1 MPRRVLSL
9 VFALAAW
16 TACKAK
22 TPAPSPAPPLPDGG
36 FPFQAVPPAV
46 YLAKVKSVLVGLPP
60 SDAELAAVQADPGK
74 LGGLVDGWMA
84 LPEYRQKMRRFFAL
98 AFQQTQLNANDFADQ
113 VFAVIGRN
121 DSTTPLI
128 LQNVEES
135 FARTMVELTGQ
146 GRPLTEAMTTRQLMM
161 TTALKEL
168 YAFLDTIE
176 VGNEGEFYDRFR
188 MKYRNNPIVVGAR
201 QGPIPIE
208 QTLDPAS
215 PNFMHWYNPD
225 VATEETVP
233 ECQADPVML
242 APTALGIHFLLL
254 GSVEGRRLANGLY
267 CQGFHGTAK
276 GPQFQPGDFQDWT
289 MVTIRPPAAGEETT
303 TFYDLPALRKAREL
317 VLSLPR
323 VGFFSTPA
331 FFANWQ
337 TNTSNQMRVTINQ
350 TMIVATGASLD
361 GDGTFP
367 AGAPGLDPVHSAQA
381 ACAACHRTID
391 PIRSIFSATWS
402 WNYHHQ
408 QDPKWTEQ
416 RGMFAFRGVIQP
428 VDTIADF
435 ARVLAEHP
443 LVAPGWVQKLCYHF
457 NSAGCD
463 EEDPEFQR
471 LVKQFRESKHA
482 WNPLVKALATS
493 PLVTH
498 AADSHTAR
506 TVGETV
512 AVSRRDHFCAALAT
526 RLQLQDPCGL
536 TGARDAFAPGSGS
549 EIPKIASGLPSDGY
563 GRGEVTPILPNDP
576 TLFFVAGLENI
587 CKELAEVVVDAAPG
601 ARPARRWS
609 SAEADAAISDFVG
622 TVMGLARSD
631 GRATQAREVLREHFT
646 GALAQPGVTA
656 TQALRSTFV
665 VACLSPSAI
674 SVGL

>member
-1 MPRRVLSL
+1 MPRRVPFSL
-9 VFALAAW
+9 LAVAAGLL
-16 TACKAK
+16 ACAGKKA
-22 TPAPSPAPPLPDGG
+22 APPPGPDGG
-36 FPFQAVPPAV
+36 TAPPVAAAV
-46 YLAKVKSVLVGLPP
+46 YLAKVKNVLTGLPP

-74 LGGLVDGWMA
+74 LGALVEGWMA
-84 LPEYRQKMRRFFAL
+84 LPVYRQKMRRFFAL

-135 FARTMVELTGQ
+135 FARTMVELTAE
-146 GRPLTEAMTTRQLMM
+146 GRPLTEAMTTRRFMM

-168 YAFLDTIE
+168 YGLLDTIE
-176 VGNEGEFYDRFR
+176 VGNEGEFSDRFR
-188 MKYRNNPIVVGAR
+188 AKYRNTPIVIGAA

-208 QTLDPAS
+208 QTLDPTS

-233 ECQADPVML
+233 ECKGDPVAL

-254 GSVEGRRLANGLY
+254 GSVEGRRLASGIY
-267 CQGFHGTAK
+267 CQGFPGTAR
-276 GPQFQPGDFQDWT
+276 GPQLQPGDFQDWT
-289 MVTIRPPAAGEETT
+289 MVTIRPPAPGEETT
-303 TFYDLPALRKAREL
+303 TFYDLPALRRAREL

-323 VGFFSTPA
+323 LGYFSTPA

-367 AGAPGLDPVHSAQA
+367 PGAPGLDPVHSAQA
-381 ACAACHRTID
+381 ACAACHRTLD

-408 QDPKWTEQ
+408 QDPRWTAEP
-416 RGMFAFRGVIQP
+416 GMFAFRGVIEP
-428 VDTIADF
+428 VKTIDQF
-435 ARVLAEHP
+435 AATLARHP

-471 LVKQFRESKHA
+471 LVRLFRESGHT
-482 WNPLVKALATS
+482 WNVLVKALATS

-498 AADSHTAR
+498 AAGAR
-506 TVGETV
+506 GPEVV
-512 AVSRRDHFCAALAT
+512 AVTRRDHLCAALAA
-526 RLQLQDPCGL
+526 RLELEDPCGL
-536 TGARDAFAPGSGS
+536 TGAADVFDPVEPRV
-549 EIPKIASGLPSDGY
+549 IPRIATGLPSDAY
-563 GRGEVTPILPNDP
+563 GRGEVAPILPSEP
-576 TLFFVAGLENI
+576 TLFFVAGIENI
-587 CKELAEVVVDAAPG
+587 CKEVAGAVIDAPPG
-601 ARPARRWS
+601 AGRRWS
-609 SAEADAAISDFVG
+609 SAQPEAAIADFVS
-622 TVMGLARSD
+622 TVMGLARTD
-631 GRATQAREVLREHFT
+631 PRAAQATEVLREHFQT
-646 GALAQPGVTA
+646 AVQQPGVGPS
-656 TQALRSTFV
+656 QALRSTFV
-665 VACLSPSAI
+665 VACLAPSAI